1 MGLRWRD
8 EIHLHV
14 PLLLPK
20 KKKNSEDADE
30 EELCAHM
37 CRTQKRIFNGEEF
50 ADFKYSMC
58 LEVQLINLFIQNNL
72 IEEFRQQI
80 DQRLG

>member
-37 CRTQKRIFNGEEF
+37 CRTQKEFLMERNLRI
-50 ADFKYSMC
+50 
-58 LEVQLINLFIQNNL
+58 
-72 IEEFRQQI
+72 
-80 DQRLG
+80 